1 MDSRPRRPRTP
12 PAPLESARRAERQ
25 GADIEAAISGLLYLS
40 ENDYPWTYNPVPKP
54 RLSDWLRS
62 WEGSTLEQRRT
73 FGAFFRQLKDPALTG
88 DDAERYRVLER
99 VLRQHF
105 NHLTVYWVVDPADPV
120 AVRMVIL
127 GQNRLGVFALE
138 TVSIET

>member
-1 MDSRPRRPRTP
+1 
-12 PAPLESARRAERQ
+12 
-25 GADIEAAISGLLYLS
+25 
-40 ENDYPWTYNPVPKP
+40 
-54 RLSDWLRS
+54 
-62 WEGSTLEQRRT
+62 
-73 FGAFFRQLKDPALTG
+73 
-88 DDAERYRVLER
+88 

-120 AVRMVIL
+120 AVRVVIL